1 MGRWTQAWQ
10 EQAPIISRYYSQ
22 NYHVNGVLVITE
34 YLTQLLTGQW
44 PSVQHKTH
52 TNKYSYAKIRY
63 KIVSVA

>member
-10 EQAPIISRYYSQ
+10 EQAPIIGRY
-22 NYHVNGVLVITE
+22 NGVLVINE